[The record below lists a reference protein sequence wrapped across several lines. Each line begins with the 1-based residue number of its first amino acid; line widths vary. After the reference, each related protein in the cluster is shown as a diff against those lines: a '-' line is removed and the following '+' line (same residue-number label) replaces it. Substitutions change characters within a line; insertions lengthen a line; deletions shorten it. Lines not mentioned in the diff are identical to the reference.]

1 MGGATRP
8 AKKFLPNEMTE
19 SNPPVV
25 NKTALLEKDI
35 ERAREL
41 LTQAGFPDG
50 SGFPKIRLL
59 INRNE
64 QQRLISQ
71 SVAAMWLS
79 VLNIETEIMLKSW
92 DEYEA
97 VVKAGDYDIVRRG
110 LVMQTTDELTNI
122 RMMFRSNSGST
133 NLDSNVAEPAA
144 SHTQPADGP
153 LESEEQALRELKAV
167 PIYFASSY
175 SLVKPYVS
183 GFNTNVLDAPSL
195 KTVRIDTNWRQGEGR
210 R

>member
-1 MGGATRP
+1 MRLIY
-8 AKKFLPNEMTE
+8 F
-19 SNPPVV
+19 
-25 NKTALLEKDI
+25 
-35 ERAREL
+35 
-41 LTQAGFPDG
+41 
-50 SGFPKIRLL
+50 RLL

-71 SVAAMWLS
+71 SVAEMWLS
-79 VLNIETEIMLKSW
+79 ALNIETEIIMKSW

-97 VVKAGDYDIVRRG
+97 AVRAGDYDIVRRG

-122 RMMFRSNSGST
+122 RMMFRSNAGST
-133 NLDSNVAEPAA
+133 NVDSSVSESVGSQTQAVNEPI
-144 SHTQPADGP
+144 
-153 LESEEQALRELKAV
+153 ESEEQALRELKAV

-195 KTVRIDTNWRQGEGR
+195 KTVRIDTSWRQAEGGR
-210 R
+210 